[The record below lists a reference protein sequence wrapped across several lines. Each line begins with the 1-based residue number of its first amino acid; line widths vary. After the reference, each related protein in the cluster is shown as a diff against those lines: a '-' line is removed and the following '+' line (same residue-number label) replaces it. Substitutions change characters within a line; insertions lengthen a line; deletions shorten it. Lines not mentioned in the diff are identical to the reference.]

1 MTKGSLSVR
10 RRVEL
15 HIDKMVLHGLSPAAR
30 KRVGP
35 ALQAELNRLIEAHG
49 LPRALAEAGRVLRL
63 PGGSYTLASGASGA
77 SSHASRASDT
87 AGAAVAGELHRT
99 FGGES

>member
-1 MTKGSLSVR
+1 
-10 RRVEL
+10 
-15 HIDKMVLHGLSPAAR
+15 MVLQGLSPAAR

-63 PGGSYTLASGASGA
+63 PGGSYTLASGASA
-77 SSHASRASDT
+77 ASHASRASDN